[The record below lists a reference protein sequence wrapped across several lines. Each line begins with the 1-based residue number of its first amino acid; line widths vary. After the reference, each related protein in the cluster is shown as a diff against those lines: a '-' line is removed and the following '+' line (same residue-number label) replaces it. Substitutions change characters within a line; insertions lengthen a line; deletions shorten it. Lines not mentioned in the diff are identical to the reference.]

1 MAAKNALPT
10 PRVASPQDAVA
21 YGVDAAQRLVL
32 YLDALRKRGNQF
44 IEHFKEGKPPVLAFD
59 YDTVLDGRNF
69 DRPVN
74 YTLLRI
80 RPKPGTTPDPTKRP
94 FVIFDPRAG
103 HGPGIG
109 GFKEASQVGVALR
122 GGHPCYFVSFLPDP
136 VDGQTIE
143 DIARAEAQFVR
154 KVIEL
159 HPDADGKPAIVGNCQ
174 AGWAI
179 MLMNAL
185 APDLAGLICVAG
197 APLSYW
203 AGRAGQN
210 PMRYTGGMAGGSW
223 MAALLGDLGAGRF
236 DGVNLVSNFE
246 NLNPANTY
254 WKKQYNLYAKVDT
267 EEPRFNEF
275 EKWWGGHFF
284 MTTEEIRFI
293 VDELFVGNKLARG
306 EIVASDGRRV
316 DLKAIKAP
324 IVVIASWGDNITP
337 PQQAL
342 NWICDLY
349 RSVDEIRAEEQVIVY
364 TLHPTIG
371 HLGIFVSAKV
381 ALKEHAQFVAA
392 ADLIEVLPP
401 GLYEMVIEETR
412 EGEAESYV
420 ARFETRTIDD
430 ILALDDGRKDEDA
443 FAAVARIS
451 EVNANLY
458 QAFVSPWV
466 RGFSNRFLA
475 DWMRLAN
482 PARVERLLFSD
493 ANPAMWPLQA
503 LAPLVAEHRKP
514 VAEDNPF
521 LQAQEAISH
530 QVETA
535 LDRYRDLRDG
545 SIERMFFAL
554 YDSPGV
560 RAVAG
565 LPAKPSSA
573 PRPRDEA
580 LEALI
585 RQKRDAILARAEEGG
600 FAAAVMR
607 ILLAGTTAQGHVD
620 AEGARIASDVRRR
633 HPILSRLKRQEIK
646 TLAREQALLLAA
658 DRNRAIEALAVL
670 LPTQDQRRDAIG
682 FVSDVI
688 STRGR
693 ISPEAAVTLRH
704 VLQVLGMQAP
714 ALPLPSGKRLVSTA
728 PRAQAKQA
736 SRPKQAGRPGAA
748 ARPSSRRRSKETAH
762 AK

>member
-1 MAAKNALPT
+1 MAAKNAIPT

-80 RPKPGTTPDPTKRP
+80 RPRPGATPDPTKRP
-94 FVIFDPRAG
+94 FIIFDPRAG

-122 GGHPCYFVSFLPDP
+122 GGHPCYFVSFLPEP

-159 HPDADGKPAIVGNCQ
+159 HPEADGKPAIVGNCQ

-185 APDLAGLICVAG
+185 APDLAGLICIAG

-210 PMRYTGGMAGGSW
+210 PMRYTGGMSGGSW

-236 DGVNLVSNFE
+236 DGINLVSNFE
-246 NLNPANTY
+246 NLNPSNTY

-306 EIVASDGRRV
+306 EIVTSDGHRV

-349 RSVDEIRAEEQVIVY
+349 SSVDEIQAEEQVIVY

-392 ADLIEVLPP
+392 SDLIEILPP
-401 GLYEMVIEETR
+401 GLYEMVIEETK
-412 EGEAESYV
+412 EGEADSYL
-420 ARFETRTIDD
+420 ARFEERTIDD
-430 ILALDDGRKDEDA
+430 ILALDDGRKDEEA

-458 QAFVSPWV
+458 QTFVSPWV
-466 RGFSNRFLA
+466 RGFSNKFMA

-493 ANPAMWPLQA
+493 ANPAMWPLRA
-503 LAPLVAEHRKP
+503 LAPMIAEHRKQ
-514 VAEDNPF
+514 VADDNPL
-521 LQAQEAISH
+521 LQAQEAFSN

-545 SIERMFFAL
+545 TIERMFFAL
-554 YDSPGV
+554 YDSPGM

-565 LPAKPSSA
+565 LPGKPSAA

-580 LEALI
+580 LQALI
-585 RQKRDAILARAEEGG
+585 RQKREAILARAEEGG

-607 ILLAGTTAQGHVD
+607 ILLAGTTAQRRVD
-620 AEGARIASDVRRR
+620 ADGVRIAGEMRRR
-633 HPILSRLKRQEIK
+633 HPTLSRLSRQEIK
-646 TLAREQALLLAA
+646 VLAREQSLLLAA
-658 DRNRAIEALAVL
+658 DRNRAIETLAVL

-682 FVSDVI
+682 FVSEII
-688 STRGR
+688 SARGR
-693 ISPEAAVTLRH
+693 ISPESASALRQ
-704 VLQVLGMQAP
+704 VLQVLGLQAP
-714 ALPLPSGKRLVSTA
+714 ALPLPDAKRLA
-728 PRAQAKQA
+728 PAPPRAPAKKAARPRQA
-736 SRPKQAGRPGAA
+736 SRLGATG
-748 ARPSSRRRSKETAH
+748 RPSSRRRSKETAH

>member
-1 MAAKNALPT
+1 MAAKNSAPA
-10 PRVASPQDAVA
+10 PRLASPQDAME

-44 IEHFKEGKPPVLAFD
+44 IEHFREGKPPVLAFD
-59 YDTVLDGRNF
+59 YETVLDGRNF

-74 YTLLRI
+74 YILLRI
-80 RPKPGTTPDPTKRP
+80 KPRRGTEIDPAKRP
-94 FVIFDPRAG
+94 FIIFDPRAG

-109 GFKEASQVGVALR
+109 GFKEASQVGVAMR

-143 DIARAEAQFVR
+143 DITRAEVQFVR
-154 KVIEL
+154 RVIEL
-159 HPDADGKPAIVGNCQ
+159 HPQADGKPAIVGNCQ

-185 APDLAGLICVAG
+185 APNLAGLICVAG

-203 AGRAGQN
+203 AGAAGQN
-210 PMRYTGGMAGGSW
+210 PMRYTGGMSGGSW
-223 MAALLGDLGAGRF
+223 MAAFLGDLGAGRF

-254 WKKQYNLYAKVDT
+254 WKKQYNLYANIDT

-306 EIVASDGRRV
+306 EVAFSDGQRI
-316 DLKAIKAP
+316 DLKAIRAP

-349 RSVDEIRAEEQVIVY
+349 RNVDEMRANEQVIVY

-392 ADLIEVLPP
+392 SDLIEVLPP
-401 GLYEMVIEETR
+401 GLYEMVIDAVE
-412 EGEAESYV
+412 EGEAESYL
-420 ARFETRTIDD
+420 ARFEERTIDD

-458 QAFVSPWV
+458 QTFVSPWV
-466 RGFSNRFLA
+466 RGFSSKLLA
-475 DWMRLAN
+475 DWMRLGN
-482 PARVERLLFSD
+482 PARVERLVFSD
-493 ANPAMWPLQA
+493 ANPLMWPLKA
-503 LAPLVAEHRKP
+503 LAPMVAEHRKP
-514 VAEDNPF
+514 VSADNPL
-521 LQAQEAISH
+521 LQAQEAISG
-530 QVETA
+530 QAETA
-535 LDRYRDLRDG
+535 LDRYRNLRDG
-545 SIERMFFAL
+545 AIERLFFSI

-565 LPAKPSSA
+565 LPAKPRAAS
-573 PRPRDEA
+573 RLQNEA
-580 LEALI
+580 LEALT
-585 RQKRDAILARAEEGG
+585 RQKQAAILGRVETGG
-600 FAAAVMR
+600 FPAAVMR
-607 ILLAGTTAQGHVD
+607 ILLAATMAQHRVE
-620 AEGARIASDVRRR
+620 AEGARIANEIRRR
-633 HPILSRLKRQEIK
+633 HPLLSKLTRQDIK
-646 TLAREQALLLAA
+646 TLAREQSLLLAT
-658 DRNRAIEALAVL
+658 DRDRALETLAAL
-670 LPTQDQRRDAIG
+670 LPTDAERRDAIA
-682 FVSDVI
+682 FVGEII
-688 STRGR
+688 STRGK
-693 ISPEAAVTLRH
+693 ISAEASTVLRR
-704 VLQVLGMQAP
+704 VLQVLGLQPP
-714 ALPLPSGKRLVSTA
+714 ALALPGKAVKAR
-728 PRAQAKQA
+728 
-736 SRPKQAGRPGAA
+736 RP
-748 ARPSSRRRSKETAH
+748 SRRRSKESAH
-762 AK
+762 AV